1 MEDFLE
7 KYFIN
12 QGYDEKIIVQ
22 LDEQSFEKIIKYMI
36 RQSNAN

>member
-22 LDEQSFEKIIKYMI
+22 LDEQSFEKTIKYMI